1 MTLAPGLRVHRD
13 RRPKVHGTTQDYT
26 KGLPHRTLVA
36 WDDTPGLVQFVDD
49 DLLVEVTAEQEALP
63 L

>member
-1 MTLAPGLRVHRD
+1 MTLAPGLRVHRTT
-13 RRPKVHGTTQDYT
+13 RPNVHGTTHELT
-26 KGLPHRTLVA
+26 GLPHRTCVA

-49 DLLVEVTAEQEALP
+49 DLLAETVTEQEALP

>member
-1 MTLAPGLRVHRD
+1 MTLEPGLRVHCTS
-13 RRPKVHGTTQDYT
+13 RPNLHGTTHGLT
-26 KGLPHRTLVA
+26 GLPHRTCVA

-49 DLLVEVTAEQEALP
+49 DLLVLTEAEQEALP

>member
-1 MTLAPGLRVHRD
+1 MTLTPGLRVHRTS
-13 RRPKVHGTTQDYT
+13 RPNVHGTTQDYPRA
-26 KGLPHRTLVA
+26 LPHRTLIA

-49 DLLVEVTAEQEALP
+49 DLLALTDAEQEALP

>member
-1 MTLAPGLRVHRD
+1 MTLAPGLRVHRAT
-13 RRPKVHGTTQDYT
+13 RPNVHGTTHT
-26 KGLPHRTLVA
+26 LTGLPHRTCVA

-49 DLLVEVTAEQEALP
+49 DLLAATTTEQEALP